1 MSRAQEKVSAANV
14 LPIIEIANR
23 FQHAF
28 FLMILKKLMTVPL
41 KILSMSGDNIYDLI
55 IIGAGPAGLSAGL
68 YAGRFRLNTLILEKM
83 SAGGQIMLSST
94 IENYPGFP
102 AGISTTELIDKFKKQ
117 VEEVGVKIE
126 YSEVLEISEKS
137 SSNRNF
143 RELKAELPQIY
154 TVRTSGGSFDARS
167 LIIATGAQA
176 KSLGVEGEER
186 FIGRGVSYCA
196 TCDGPLFKNKD
207 VIVVGGGDRA
217 IEEAQFLSSYAAK
230 VTVIH
235 RRQELR
241 ASKIL
246 EERARQ
252 NSKINF
258 ILGSV
263 IERII
268 GSNKVGEVIIKNV
281 KTGRES
287 AISCQGVFIFVG
299 IIPNTQ
305 FLKNLLDIDEFGFI
319 ITDENLAS
327 SKKGI
332 FAGGD
337 CRKKS
342 LYQVITACAE
352 GATAANSAYK
362 YLTSKI

>member
-1 MSRAQEKVSAANV
+1 M
-14 LPIIEIANR
+14 
-23 FQHAF
+23 H
-28 FLMILKKLMTVPL
+28 
-41 KILSMSGDNIYDLI
+41 DLI

-83 SAGGQIMLSST
+83 SAGGQIILSST

-102 AGISTTELIDKFKKQ
+102 AGISTTELIERFKKQ
-117 VEEVGVKIE
+117 VEDVGVKIE
-126 YSEVLEISEKS
+126 YSEVREISS
-137 SSNRNF
+137 
-143 RELKAELPQIY
+143 KAELPRIY
-154 TVRTSGGSFDARS
+154 NIKTSEGSFDTRS
-167 LIIATGAQA
+167 LIIAAGAQS
-176 KSLGVEGEER
+176 KRLGAEGEEQ

-196 TCDGPLFKNKD
+196 VCDGPLFKNKD

-217 IEEAQFLSSYAAK
+217 IEEALFLTSYAAK

-252 NSKINF
+252 NPKINF
-258 ILGSV
+258 VLGSV
-263 IERII
+263 VEKVI
-268 GSNKVGEVIIKNV
+268 GSNRVEGAVIKNRE
-281 KTGRES
+281 TGAES
-287 AISCQGVFIFVG
+287 VLSCDGLFIFVG
-299 IIPNTQ
+299 LIPDTQ
-305 FLKNLLDIDEFGFI
+305 FLKKFLHFDESGFI

-327 SKKGI
+327 SKEGI
-332 FAGGD
+332 FACGD

-352 GATAANSAYK
+352 GAIAANSAYK
-362 YLTSKI
+362 YVKLHKTSIA